1 MGTSWAWTGA
11 PARHRRPTRI
21 DAVDVPARLW
31 SAEGRRGRAPTI
43 AGTVRRRGGW
53 RRAVGCGS
61 SRQDFPPLAPAYGC
75 VSRRWRHFFFRV
87 LEPSA
92 PPTLT
97 SWGRLPVRTPTTVAS
112 HDSRTPVS
120 GGRAS
125 SGSAVDG
132 RGETPS
138 PLPSRGGVRMDA
150 DDRRWRRG
158 RAVEYAYNLSRHS
171 TTGLAPFQS
180 RYGEGRHPARESYIP
195 GTSRPSQAEARLP

>member
-1 MGTSWAWTGA
+1 MGWTGA
-11 PARHRRPTRI
+11 PARHRRPGE
-21 DAVDVPARLW
+21 D
-31 SAEGRRGRAPTI
+31 
-43 AGTVRRRGGW
+43 RRGGHAFSTVV
-53 RRAVGCGS
+53 RRGTARES
-61 SRQDFPPLAPAYGC
+61 SYHRRHCSPKGRLAKGGGMREFTTRCSTACASVRIRFKEMAP
-75 VSRRWRHFFFRV
+75 FFFRV

-92 PPTLT
+92 PTTLT
-97 SWGRLPVRTPTTVAS
+97 SWGRLPVRTPTTVTS

-158 RAVEYAYNLSRHS
+158 RAVECAYNLSLHG

-180 RYGEGRHPARESYIP
+180 LYGEGRHPAHESYIP
-195 GTSRPSQAEARLP
+195 GTSRPSQAGARLP

>member
-1 MGTSWAWTGA
+1 VGWTGA
-11 PARHRRPTRI
+11 PARHRRPGE
-21 DAVDVPARLW
+21 D
-31 SAEGRRGRAPTI
+31 
-43 AGTVRRRGGW
+43 RRGGCACSTVV
-53 RRAVGCGS
+53 RRGTARES
-61 SRQDFPPLAPAYGC
+61 SYHRRHCSPKRRLAKGGGMREFTTRFSTARASVRMRFKEMAP
-75 VSRRWRHFFFRV
+75 FFFRV

-92 PPTLT
+92 PTTLT

-158 RAVEYAYNLSRHS
+158 RAVECAYNLSRHS

-180 RYGEGRHPARESYIP
+180 LYGEGRHPARESYIP
-195 GTSRPSQAEARLP
+195 GTSRPSQAGARLP

>member
-1 MGTSWAWTGA
+1 M
-11 PARHRRPTRI
+11 
-21 DAVDVPARLW
+21 DVPARLW

-158 RAVEYAYNLSRHS
+158 RAVECAYNLSRHC
-171 TTGLAPFQS
+171 TTGLASFQS
-180 RYGEGRHPARESYIP
+180 MYGEGRHPARESYIP
-195 GTSRPSQAEARLP
+195 GTSRPSQAGARLP

>member
-1 MGTSWAWTGA
+1 MGVDWSAGA
-11 PARHRRPTRI
+11 TPQAGEDRRGGCACSTVVRRGTTRESSYHRRHCSPKHRT
-21 DAVDVPARLW
+21 
-31 SAEGRRGRAPTI
+31 
-43 AGTVRRRGGW
+43 GGW

-158 RAVEYAYNLSRHS
+158 RAVECAYNLSRHS

-180 RYGEGRHPARESYIP
+180 LYGEGRHPARESYIP
-195 GTSRPSQAEARLP
+195 GTSRPSQAGARLP